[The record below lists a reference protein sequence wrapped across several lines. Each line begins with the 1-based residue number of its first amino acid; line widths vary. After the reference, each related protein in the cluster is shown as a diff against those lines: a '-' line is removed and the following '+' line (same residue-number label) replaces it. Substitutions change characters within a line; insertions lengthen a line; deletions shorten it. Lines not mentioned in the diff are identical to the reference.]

1 MIQSLVEDL
10 DTDISHFEFFVARKP
25 IQSRSWTED
34 GELLRT
40 RTRRQSCLWGW
51 PSASLLGPDLEPIAL
66 SAEEKQLLE
75 AVENQPDDCLGELGL
90 GPWIAD
96 VARTLIERRLLLP
109 IAEAGGGGE
118 NA

>member
-1 MIQSLVEDL
+1 
-10 DTDISHFEFFVARKP
+10 
-25 IQSRSWTED
+25 
-34 GELLRT
+34 
-40 RTRRQSCLWGW
+40 
-51 PSASLLGPDLEPIAL
+51 L

-75 AVENQPDDCLGELGL
+75 AVDNQPDHCLGELGL